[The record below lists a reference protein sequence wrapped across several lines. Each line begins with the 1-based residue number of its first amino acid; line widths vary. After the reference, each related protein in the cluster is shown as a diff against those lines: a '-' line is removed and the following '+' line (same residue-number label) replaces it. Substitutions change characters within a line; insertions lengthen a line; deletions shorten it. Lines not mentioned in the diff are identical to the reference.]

1 MAQKSDGMFKK
12 VAIASIVFTI
22 IAVGIVYMVGN
33 PAALKDNIN
42 TMALIAAV
50 IIFLL
55 TVLVSA
61 KYINQMKNDTATGE
75 LADEN
80 WDGIGEYKNEL
91 PAGWAYSFLGTI
103 IWALWYWTAGY
114 PVNAYSQIG
123 EYNEEVAAHQKTFE
137 SKWASADKQTLQEM
151 GEGIYLVQCAPCHG
165 IAGDGMGGK
174 AADLS
179 VWGSKAGVLE
189 TIKNGSKGLGY
200 PMGEMP
206 AGMLSGDAA
215 EKVAEYVANGMKGE
229 QPAEFTTCAGCHGAD
244 GKGMGGMAPDISTY
258 GSSAFVADVLT
269 RGKKGFI
276 GTMVSF
282 KGRLT
287 PVQEKAV
294 GTYILSL
301 SHNE

>member
-1 MAQKSDGMFKK
+1 MNSNILQ
-12 VAIASIVFTI
+12 
-22 IAVGIVYMVGN
+22 
-33 PAALKDNIN
+33 DNIN
-42 TMALIAAV
+42 QLSLLAAV
-50 IIFLL
+50 IIFFL
-55 TVLVSA
+55 TVFVA
-61 KYINQMKNDTATGE
+61 GKYIKQMKTDKSTGE

-91 PAGWAYSFLGTI
+91 PAGWAYTFLGTMV
-103 IWALWYWTAGY
+103 WALWYWTAGY

-151 GEGIYLVQCAPCHG
+151 GEGVYLVQCAPCHG

-174 AADLS
+174 AADLT
-179 VWGSKAGVLE
+179 VWGSAAGVLE

-206 AGMLSGDAA
+206 GGMLSGDAA
-215 EKVAEYVANGMKGE
+215 KKVAEYVANGMKGE
-229 QPAEFTTCAGCHGAD
+229 QPAEFATCAGCHGAD
-244 GKGMGGMAPDISTY
+244 GKGMGGMAPDLTKY
-258 GSSAFVADVLT
+258 GTPAFVADVLE
-269 RGKKGFI
+269 RGKKGYI
-276 GTMVSF
+276 GKMVSF

-294 GTYILSL
+294 GSYILSL
-301 SHNE
+301 ARGE

>member
-1 MAQKSDGMFKK
+1 MNSNILQ
-12 VAIASIVFTI
+12 
-22 IAVGIVYMVGN
+22 
-33 PAALKDNIN
+33 DNIN
-42 TMALIAAV
+42 QLSLLAAV
-50 IIFLL
+50 IIFFL
-55 TVLVSA
+55 TVFVA
-61 KYINQMKNDTATGE
+61 GKYIKQMKTDKSTGE

-91 PAGWAYSFLGTI
+91 PAGWAYTFLGTMV
-103 IWALWYWTAGY
+103 WALWYWTAGY

-123 EYNEEVAAHQKTFE
+123 EYNEEVAVHQKTFE
-137 SKWASADKQTLQEM
+137 SKWANADKQTLQEM
-151 GEGIYLVQCAPCHG
+151 GEGVFLVQCAPCHG

-179 VWGSKAGVLE
+179 VWGSAAGVLE

-215 EKVAEYVANGMKGE
+215 KKVAEYVANGMKGE
-229 QPAEFTTCAGCHGAD
+229 QPAEFATCAGCHGAD
-244 GKGMGGMAPDISTY
+244 GKGMGGMAPDLTKY
-258 GSSAFVADVLT
+258 GTPDFVADVLN

-294 GTYILSL
+294 GSYILSL
-301 SHNE
+301 SHGE